1 MIDVAVTIEGT
12 VDSVA
17 RVRSDARVIWLDLV
31 RDVEAVDVHEAA
43 LYTQVGIERLVKV
56 HLHLE
61 VTGLDA
67 VDRVG
72 TWTERVQFVQLLA
85 ANVVRLVAERVR
97 NGLSDTS
104 VTVDPTR
111 RRRRQKKKTMKRGVH
126 NMKWMMIER
135 ENVIM
140 QCNVISKMGRNKY

>member
-1 MIDVAVTIEGT
+1 VIDVAVTVEGT

-17 RVRSDARVIWLDLV
+17 RVRSDARTIWLDLV
-31 RDVEAVDVHEAA
+31 RDVETVDVHEAA
-43 LYTQVGIERLVKV
+43 LYAQVGIERLVKV

-97 NGLSDTS
+97 NGLSDTR
-104 VTVDPTR
+104 VTVDPT
-111 RRRRQKKKTMKRGVH
+111 QNKNIKNKRGVS

-135 ENVIM
+135 GNESMCHVM
-140 QCNVISKMGRNKY
+140 